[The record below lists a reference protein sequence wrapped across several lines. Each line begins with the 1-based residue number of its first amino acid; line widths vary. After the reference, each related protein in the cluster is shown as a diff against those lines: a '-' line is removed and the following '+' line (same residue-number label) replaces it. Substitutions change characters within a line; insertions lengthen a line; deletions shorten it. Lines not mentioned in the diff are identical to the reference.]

1 MLQIEICHILHFTM
15 AGSTII
21 CPRQKV
27 AVKLVLSEDLDKFC
41 LAQLSLGPKPRLG
54 YYAAVVGNNISSSGM

>member
-21 CPRQKV
+21 CPWQKV

-41 LAQLSLGPKPRLG
+41 LAQSETQDL
-54 YYAAVVGNNISSSGM
+54 AALPWMVTTSQVQECDAR